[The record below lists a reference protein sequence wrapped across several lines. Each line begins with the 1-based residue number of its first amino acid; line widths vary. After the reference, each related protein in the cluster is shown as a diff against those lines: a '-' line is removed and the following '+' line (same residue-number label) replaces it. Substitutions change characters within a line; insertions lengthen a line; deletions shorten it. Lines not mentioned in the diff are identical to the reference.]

1 MAAAVLALGFFQLP
15 RAASADVFPEFAPT
29 QVQIQT
35 EAPGLSA
42 AEVEQLITVPL
53 EQDLLNGVAWL
64 DEITSESAPGL
75 SSVDL
80 VFGPGTDEQKARQA
94 VQERLIQVGGLPQV
108 GKPPVM
114 IQPLSSTS
122 RVMMIGL
129 SSKDASRIDMSVLA
143 RWNIKPR
150 LLGVPGVANV
160 IIWGEQD
167 RQLQVQV
174 DPAQLRS
181 RGVSLDQVIRTT
193 GNALWVSPLTF
204 VEASTPGTG
213 GFIDTPSQRL
223 AIQHVLPITKA
234 QDLASV
240 AVEDTPDKRLRIGDV
255 ASVVEDH
262 QPLIGD
268 VTLSDG
274 PGIMLVIEK
283 YPGAN
288 TREVT
293 HAVEEA
299 MTSLQ
304 PGLSG
309 ITVDTHVYRPASFV
323 DTALD
328 NVGLWV
334 LVAVP
339 AVSVLLGL
347 YFLSWRVALIS
358 LVSITLAE
366 TAALWVLYLRGS
378 PFNMMVLA
386 GLAIAL
392 GAVIDDIVIGFDRVQ
407 GQLRREDRG
416 TGEGPGTGDGH
427 RGTGDGRGPDGRR
440 SVADV
445 VVDATAAVRRPA
457 FFATLILLLA
467 VVPVVF
473 LSGIGGAFA
482 RPLALSYALA
492 VIASTVVALT
502 LTPVLTAMLLA
513 RTRLGHR
520 RNPVLGWLHRGFDR
534 ISPKTLLRPGLA
546 VAAAAVLAGT
556 GFAVWPQLD
565 GASPIPSLHQRE
577 LLIQVEAPPGTSLP
591 EMNRLGQTAADQLR
605 ALPGVES
612 VGAHVGRARES
623 DQVVNVNS
631 GEFWVNLKSSA
642 DYDRTV
648 AAINRTMSGQT
659 GLDSEVLT
667 YPQARLDQVRAD
679 NGDGAPVVVRV
690 YGQDLGVLRQQA
702 QLVSK
707 AISQVPGIVRPQV
720 PDVVEEPTLEVKVD
734 LAAAQSHGIK
744 PGDVRRT
751 AATYFSG
758 LPVGSL
764 YEEQKVFDVVVWGS
778 PATRSAPQ
786 KVQDLLID
794 TPNGGHVRLGDVAS
808 VRVTPYPT
816 VIEHYATSRSLDV
829 VADVSGRDLNTVLDD
844 VRSRVQ
850 AMPMPYEYHV
860 EVQSDVAHQQ
870 SQDLRIAGLVA
881 AALLGSFLLLQA
893 AFGSWRAATLVLLA
907 LPLAGVG
914 GVLTA
919 FAVGGVMSVGAL
931 GGFLVVLGIAV
942 RNLVLLVRGYQ
953 ETEPRQ
959 DGTVDPR
966 RIVDATRDRV
976 GPVLLTALATAVA
989 VLPAV
994 VLGTIE
1000 GMEVLHPLAVVVL
1013 GGLVTSTLV
1022 TLFIV
1027 PALYIRFHSSPGGLG
1042 RRRTGPEPGP
1052 STAGRAPGAAAADGG
1067 RTERREAPR
1076 GGPRRRLGRRRWV
1089 AGLSAAGLLLAGGA
1103 SLSAC
1108 ADSQSSA
1115 APAAEHDEEPPAEI
1129 EKVPEGRI
1137 PRLTLAEDTV
1147 ARLHITMEPL
1157 RQAPLDGAGPPQTLI
1172 PLKAVVYDPEGK
1184 TFAFTSPKP
1193 FVYLRTPVELGRFG
1207 KDDAVVKSGLVKG
1220 TPVVTVGA
1228 AELLG
1233 IEYETDGEHE

>member
-1 MAAAVLALGFFQLP
+1 MAAAVMALGFFQLP

-29 QVQIQT
+29 RVQIQA

-64 DEITSESAPGL
+64 DEITSESTLGL

-80 VFGPGTDEQKARQA
+80 VFEPGTNEQKARQA

-108 GKPPVM
+108 GKAPVM

-129 SSKDASRIDMSVLA
+129 SSKDVSRIDMSVLA

-150 LLGVPGVANV
+150 LLGIPGVANV
-160 IIWGEQD
+160 VIWGERD

-174 DPAQLRS
+174 DPEQLRS
-181 RGVSLDQVIRTT
+181 RGVSLDQVVRTT

-240 AVEDTPDKRLRIGDV
+240 AVEDTADKRLRIGDV
-255 ASVVEDH
+255 ATVVEDH

-274 PGIMLVIEK
+274 PGIMLVVEK
-283 YPGAN
+283 YPDAN

-309 ITVDTHVYRPASFV
+309 ITVDTHVYQPASFV

-366 TAALWVLYLRGS
+366 ITALWVLYLRGS
-378 PFNMMVLA
+378 SFNMMVLA

-407 GQLRREDRG
+407 RQFRRED
-416 TGEGPGTGDGH
+416 H
-427 RGTGDGRGPDGRR
+427 GPDERR

-467 VVPVVF
+467 VVPLVF
-473 LSGIGGAFA
+473 LSGVGGAFA

-502 LTPVLTAMLLA
+502 LTPVLAATLLA
-513 RTRLGHR
+513 RTRLGHH

-546 VAAAAVLAGT
+546 LAAAAVLAGA

-565 GASPIPSLHQRE
+565 GASPIPALHQRE
-577 LLIQVEAPPGTSLP
+577 LLIQVEAAPGTSLP
-591 EMNRLGQTAADQLR
+591 EMNRLGQAAADELR

-623 DQVVNVNS
+623 DQVVSVNS

-642 DYDRTV
+642 DYGRTI
-648 AAINRTMSGQT
+648 AAINRAMDGQA
-659 GLDSEVLT
+659 GLDSKVVT
-667 YPQARLDQVRAD
+667 YPQAQLNEARAE

-690 YGQDLGVLRQQA
+690 YGNDLGVLRQQA
-702 QLVSK
+702 QQVSK
-707 AISQVPGIVRPQV
+707 ALSQVPGIVRPQI

-734 LAAAQSHGIK
+734 LAAAHSHGVK

-778 PATRSAPQ
+778 PSTRSAPQ

-794 TPNGGHVRLGDVAS
+794 TPKGGHVRLGDVAA
-808 VRVTPYPT
+808 VRVTPFPT

-844 VRSRVQ
+844 VRNRVQ
-850 AMPMPYEYHV
+850 AMPMPYEYHA

-870 SQDLRIAGLVA
+870 SQDLRIAGIVA
-881 AALLGSFLLLQA
+881 AALLGTFLLLQA
-893 AFGSWRAATLVLLA
+893 AFSSWRAATLVLLA

-953 ETEPRQ
+953 ETAPRE
-959 DGTVDPR
+959 DGTVDPQ

-994 VLGTIE
+994 VLGAIE

-1042 RRRTGPEPGP
+1042 RRRTGPEPDL
-1052 STAGRAPGAAAADGG
+1052 STAGGAPGAAAADDG
-1067 RTERREAPR
+1067 RAERREAPR
-1076 GGPRRRLGRRRWV
+1076 GGPGRRLRRRRWA

-1108 ADSQSSA
+1108 SDSQLSA
-1115 APAAEHDEEPPAEI
+1115 ASTTEHSEEPPAEI
-1129 EKVPEGRI
+1129 EKVEEGKI
-1137 PRLTLAEDTV
+1137 PHLTLAEDTV
-1147 ARLHITMEPL
+1147 HRIHLTTEPL
-1157 RQAPLDGAGPPQTLI
+1157 RQGPLDGAGPPQTLI

-1184 TFAFTSPKP
+1184 TFAFTNPKP

-1207 KDDAVVKSGLVKG
+1207 EDDAVVKSGLTAG

>member
-1 MAAAVLALGFFQLP
+1 MVHRILSLSLTFRNLILGVAAAVMALGLFHLP

-64 DEITSESAPGL
+64 DQITSESAPGL

-80 VFGPGTDEQKARQA
+80 VFEPGTNEQKARQA

-129 SSKDASRIDMSVLA
+129 SSKDVSRIDMSVLA

-150 LLGVPGVANV
+150 LLGIPGVANV
-160 IIWGEQD
+160 IIWGERD

-174 DPAQLRS
+174 DPDQLRS
-181 RGVSLDQVIRTT
+181 RGVSLDQVVRTT

-213 GFIDTPSQRL
+213 GFIDTPNQRM
-223 AIQHVLPITKA
+223 AIQHVLPIAKA

-240 AVEDTPDKRLRIGDV
+240 ALEDTAEKRLRIGDV
-255 ASVVEDH
+255 ATVVENH

-268 VTLSDG
+268 VMLNNG
-274 PGIMLVIEK
+274 PGIMLVVEK
-283 YPGAN
+283 FPDAN
-288 TREVT
+288 TRQVT

-328 NVGLWV
+328 NVGLWA

-358 LVSITLAE
+358 LVSITMAE
-366 TAALWVLYLRGS
+366 IAALWVLYLRGS
-378 PFNMMVLA
+378 TFNMMVLA

-392 GAVIDDIVIGFDRVQ
+392 GVVIDDIVIGFDRIQ
-407 GQLRREDRG
+407 RQFQREGQPS
-416 TGEGPGTGDGH
+416 GE
-427 RGTGDGRGPDGRR
+427 RR

-467 VVPVVF
+467 VVPIVF
-473 LSGIGGAFA
+473 LNGLGGAFA
-482 RPLALSYALA
+482 RPLALSYVLA
-492 VIASTVVALT
+492 VVASTVVALT
-502 LTPVLTAMLLA
+502 LAPVLAAMLLA
-513 RTRLGHR
+513 RTRLGHH

-534 ISPKTLLRPGLA
+534 LSPKTVLRPGPAVVA
-546 VAAAAVLAGT
+546 VAVLVGA

-565 GASPIPSLHQRE
+565 GASPIPALHQRE
-577 LLIQVEAPPGTSLP
+577 LLIHVDAAPGTSLP
-591 EMNRLGQTAADQLR
+591 EMNRLGQAAADDLR

-623 DQVVNVNS
+623 DEVVNVNS
-631 GEFWVNLKSSA
+631 GEFWVNLRSSA
-642 DYDRTV
+642 DYGKTV
-648 AAINRTMSGQT
+648 AAINRTMNEQAD
-659 GLDSEVLT
+659 LDSDVLT
-667 YPQARLDQVRAD
+667 YQQARLDEVRAE

-690 YGQDLGVLRQQA
+690 YGNDLGVLRQQA
-702 QLVSK
+702 EQVSK
-707 AISQVPGIVRPQV
+707 ALSQVTGVVRPQI

-734 LAAAQSHGIK
+734 LGAAQGHGIK

-786 KVQDLLID
+786 NVQNLLID
-794 TPNGGHVRLGDVAS
+794 TPNGGHVRLGDVAA

-816 VIEHYATSRSLDV
+816 VIEHDATSRSLDV
-829 VADVSGRDLNTVLDD
+829 VADVNGRDLNSVLDD

-850 AMPMPYEYHV
+850 AMPMPYEYHA

-870 SQDLRIAGLVA
+870 SQDLRIAGLVV
-881 AALLGSFLLLQA
+881 AALLGTFLLLQA

-919 FAVGGVMSVGAL
+919 FAVGGVMSIGAL
-931 GGFLVVLGIAV
+931 GGFLLVLGIAV

-953 ETEPRQ
+953 ETEPRA
-959 DGTVDPR
+959 DGTVDPQ

-994 VLGTIE
+994 VLGTVE

-1027 PALYIRFHSSPGGLG
+1027 PALYIRFYSAPGGVG
-1042 RRRTGPEPGP
+1042 RRHHGPEPEPGLA
-1052 STAGRAPGAAAADGG
+1052 TAGPTPDAAAADDG
-1067 RTERREAPR
+1067 RTERRVAPH
-1076 GGPRRRLGRRRWV
+1076 GGPGRRLTRRRWAV
-1089 AGLSAAGLLLAGGA
+1089 GLSVAGLLLAGGA
-1103 SLSAC
+1103 GLSAC
-1108 ADSQSSA
+1108 ADSNPSSA
-1115 APAAEHDEEPPAEI
+1115 SAAEHSEDPPAEI
-1129 EKVPEGRI
+1129 EKVAEGKI
-1137 PRLTLAEDTV
+1137 PHLTLAEDT
-1147 ARLHITMEPL
+1147 AMRIHITTEPL
-1157 RQAPLDGAGPPQTLI
+1157 RQAPLDGTGPPRTLI

-1184 TFAFTSPKP
+1184 TFAFTNPEP
-1193 FVYLRTPVELGRFG
+1193 FVYIRTPVELGQFG
-1207 KDDAVVKSGLVKG
+1207 KDDAVVKSGLPKG

-1233 IEYETDGEHE
+1233 IEYETDGEH

>member
-1 MAAAVLALGFFQLP
+1 MVHRILSLSLTFRNLIIGVAAAVMALGFFQLP

-29 QVQIQT
+29 RVQIQA

-80 VFGPGTDEQKARQA
+80 VFEPGTNEQKARQA

-108 GKPPVM
+108 GKAPVM

-129 SSKDASRIDMSVLA
+129 SSENVSRIDMSVLA

-150 LLGVPGVANV
+150 LLGIPGVANV
-160 IIWGEQD
+160 VIWGERD

-174 DPAQLRS
+174 DPEQLRS
-181 RGVSLDQVIRTT
+181 RGVSLDQVVRTT

-213 GFIDTPSQRL
+213 GFIDTPNQRL
-223 AIQHVLPITKA
+223 AIQHVLPIAKA

-240 AVEDTPDKRLRIGDV
+240 AVEDTADKRLRIGDV
-255 ASVVEDH
+255 ATVVEDH

-274 PGIMLVIEK
+274 PGIMLVVEK
-283 YPGAN
+283 YPDAN

-309 ITVDTHVYRPASFV
+309 ITVDTDVYRPASFI

-328 NVGLWV
+328 NVGLWA

-366 TAALWVLYLRGS
+366 IAALWVLYLRGS
-378 PFNMMVLA
+378 SFNMMVLA
-386 GLAIAL
+386 GLTIAL
-392 GAVIDDIVIGFDRVQ
+392 GAIIDDIVIGFDRVQ
-407 GQLRREDRG
+407 KQFRREDRG
-416 TGEGPGTGDGH
+416 SDE
-427 RGTGDGRGPDGRR
+427 RR

-445 VVDATAAVRRPA
+445 VVDATAAVRRPV

-467 VVPVVF
+467 VVPLVF
-473 LSGIGGAFA
+473 LSGVGGAFA

-492 VIASTVVALT
+492 VLASTVVALT
-502 LTPVLTAMLLA
+502 LTPVLAATLLA
-513 RTRLGHR
+513 HTRLGHH

-534 ISPKTLLRPGLA
+534 ISPRTLLRPGLA
-546 VAAAAVLAGT
+546 LAAAAVLAGT

-565 GASPIPSLHQRE
+565 GASPVPALHQRE
-577 LLIQVEAPPGTSLP
+577 LLIQVEAAPGTSLP
-591 EMNRLGQTAADQLR
+591 EMDRLGRAAVDELR

-648 AAINRTMSGQT
+648 DAINRTMDGQA
-659 GLDSEVLT
+659 GLDSEVVT
-667 YPQARLDQVRAD
+667 YPQARLNEVRAE

-690 YGQDLGVLRQQA
+690 YGNDLGVLRRQA
-702 QLVSK
+702 EQVSK
-707 AISQVPGIVRPQV
+707 ALSQVPGVVRPQI

-744 PGDVRRT
+744 PGDVRRA

-794 TPNGGHVRLGDVAS
+794 TPKGGHVRLGDVAA

-850 AMPMPYEYHV
+850 AMPMPYEYHA

-870 SQDLRIAGLVA
+870 SQDLRVAGIVA
-881 AALLGSFLLLQA
+881 AALLGAFLLLQA
-893 AFGSWRAATLVLLA
+893 AFNSWRAATLVLLA

-919 FAVGGVMSVGAL
+919 FAVGGVMSIGAL

-953 ETEPRQ
+953 ETEPRE
-959 DGTVDPR
+959 DGTVDPQH
-966 RIVDATRDRV
+966 IVDATRDRV

-1027 PALYIRFHSSPGGLG
+1027 PALYIRFYSSPGGLG
-1042 RRRTGPEPGP
+1042 QRRTGPEPGL
-1052 STAGRAPGAAAADGG
+1052 STAGRAPGAAAADDG
-1067 RTERREAPR
+1067 RAERREAPR
-1076 GGPRRRLGRRRWV
+1076 SGSGRRLGRRRWA

-1108 ADSQSSA
+1108 TDSQPSA
-1115 APAAEHDEEPPAEI
+1115 ASVTEHSEQPPAEI
-1129 EKVPEGRI
+1129 EKVPEGKI
-1137 PRLTLAEDTV
+1137 PHLTLAEDTV
-1147 ARLHITMEPL
+1147 HRIHLTTEPL

-1184 TFAFTSPKP
+1184 TFAFTNPKP
-1193 FVYLRTPVELGRFG
+1193 FVYIRTPVELGRFG
-1207 KDDAVVKSGLVKG
+1207 EDDAVVKSGLTAG
-1220 TPVVTVGA
+1220 APVVTVGA

>member
-1 MAAAVLALGFFQLP
+1 MAAAVMALGFFQLP

-29 QVQIQT
+29 RVQIQA

-80 VFGPGTDEQKARQA
+80 VFEPGTNEQKARQA

-108 GKPPVM
+108 GKAPVM

-129 SSKDASRIDMSVLA
+129 SSENVSRIDMSVLA

-150 LLGVPGVANV
+150 LLGIPGVANV
-160 IIWGEQD
+160 VIWGERD

-174 DPAQLRS
+174 DPEQLRS
-181 RGVSLDQVIRTT
+181 RGVSLDQVVRTT

-213 GFIDTPSQRL
+213 GFIDTPNQRL
-223 AIQHVLPITKA
+223 AIQHVLPIAKA

-240 AVEDTPDKRLRIGDV
+240 AVEDTADKRLRIGDV
-255 ASVVEDH
+255 ATVVEDH

-274 PGIMLVIEK
+274 PGIMLVVEK
-283 YPGAN
+283 YPDAN

-309 ITVDTHVYRPASFV
+309 ITVDTDVYRPASFI

-328 NVGLWV
+328 NVGLWA

-366 TAALWVLYLRGS
+366 IAALWVLYLRGS
-378 PFNMMVLA
+378 SFNMMVLA
-386 GLAIAL
+386 GLTIAL
-392 GAVIDDIVIGFDRVQ
+392 GAIIDDIVIGFDRVQ
-407 GQLRREDRG
+407 KQFRREDRG
-416 TGEGPGTGDGH
+416 SDE
-427 RGTGDGRGPDGRR
+427 RR

-445 VVDATAAVRRPA
+445 VVDATAAVRRPV

-467 VVPVVF
+467 VVPLVF
-473 LSGIGGAFA
+473 LSGVGGAFA

-492 VIASTVVALT
+492 VLASTVVALT
-502 LTPVLTAMLLA
+502 LTPVLAATLLA
-513 RTRLGHR
+513 HTRLGHH

-534 ISPKTLLRPGLA
+534 ISPRTLLRPGLA
-546 VAAAAVLAGT
+546 LAAAAVLAGT

-565 GASPIPSLHQRE
+565 GASPVPALHQRE
-577 LLIQVEAPPGTSLP
+577 LLIQVEAAPGTSLP
-591 EMNRLGQTAADQLR
+591 EMDRLGRAAVDELR

-648 AAINRTMSGQT
+648 DAINRTMDGQA
-659 GLDSEVLT
+659 GLDSEVVT
-667 YPQARLDQVRAD
+667 YPQARLNEVRAE

-690 YGQDLGVLRQQA
+690 YGNDLGVLRRQA
-702 QLVSK
+702 EQVSK
-707 AISQVPGIVRPQV
+707 ALSQVPGVVRPQI

-744 PGDVRRT
+744 PGDVRRA

-794 TPNGGHVRLGDVAS
+794 TPKGGHVRLGDVAA

-850 AMPMPYEYHV
+850 AMPMPYEYHA

-870 SQDLRIAGLVA
+870 SQDLRVAGIVA
-881 AALLGSFLLLQA
+881 AALLGAFLLLQA
-893 AFGSWRAATLVLLA
+893 AFNSWRAATLVLLA

-919 FAVGGVMSVGAL
+919 FAVGGVMSIGAL

-953 ETEPRQ
+953 ETEPRE
-959 DGTVDPR
+959 DGTVDPQH
-966 RIVDATRDRV
+966 IVDATRDRV

-1027 PALYIRFHSSPGGLG
+1027 PALYIRFYSSPGGLG
-1042 RRRTGPEPGP
+1042 QRRTGPEPGL
-1052 STAGRAPGAAAADGG
+1052 STAGRAPGAAAADDG
-1067 RTERREAPR
+1067 RAERREAPR
-1076 GGPRRRLGRRRWV
+1076 SGSGRRLGRRRWA

-1108 ADSQSSA
+1108 TDSQPSA
-1115 APAAEHDEEPPAEI
+1115 ASVTEHSEQPPAEI
-1129 EKVPEGRI
+1129 EKVPEGKI
-1137 PRLTLAEDTV
+1137 PHLTLAEDTV
-1147 ARLHITMEPL
+1147 HRIHLTTEPL

-1184 TFAFTSPKP
+1184 TFAFTNPKP
-1193 FVYLRTPVELGRFG
+1193 FVYIRTPVELGRFG
-1207 KDDAVVKSGLVKG
+1207 EDDAVVKSGLTAG
-1220 TPVVTVGA
+1220 APVVTVGA

>member
-1 MAAAVLALGFFQLP
+1 MAAAVMALGFIQLP
-15 RAASADVFPEFAPT
+15 RAASADVFPEFGPT

-42 AEVEQLITVPL
+42 AEVEQLITVPM

-64 DEITSESAPGL
+64 DTITSESAPGL

-80 VFGPGTDEQKARQA
+80 VFEPGTNEQKARQA
-94 VQERLIQVGGLPQV
+94 VQERLIQVAGLPQV
-108 GKPPVM
+108 GKQPVM

-129 SSKDASRIDMSVLA
+129 TSKDVSRIDMSVLA

-150 LLGVPGVANV
+150 LMGIPGVANV
-160 IIWGEQD
+160 VIWGEQD
-167 RQLQVQV
+167 RQLQVQI
-174 DPAQLRS
+174 DPEQLRS
-181 RGVSLDQVIRTT
+181 RGVSLDQVVRTA

-240 AVEDTPDKRLRIGDV
+240 ALEDTDDKRLRIGDV

-268 VTLSDG
+268 VTLGNG

-283 YPGAN
+283 FPGAD

-293 HAVEEA
+293 HAVEDA
-299 MTSLQ
+299 LTSLQ

-328 NVGLWV
+328 NVGVWA

-358 LVSITLAE
+358 LVSITMAE
-366 TAALWVLYLRGS
+366 IAALWVLYLRGS

-386 GLAIAL
+386 GLTIAL
-392 GAVIDDIVIGFDRVQ
+392 GAVIDDIVIGFDRIQ
-407 GQLRREDRG
+407 SQFQREGRRTDE
-416 TGEGPGTGDGH
+416 
-427 RGTGDGRGPDGRR
+427 RR
-440 SVADV
+440 SVSDV

-467 VVPVVF
+467 VVPLVF
-473 LSGIGGAFA
+473 LSGVGGAFA

-492 VIASTVVALT
+492 VVASTVVALT
-502 LTPVLTAMLLA
+502 LTPVLAATLLA

-534 ISPKTLLRPGLA
+534 IGPKTLLRPGRAL
-546 VAAAAVLAGT
+546 VAAAVLAGAA
-556 GFAVWPQLD
+556 FAVWPQLD
-565 GASPIPSLHQRE
+565 GASPIPALQQRA
-577 LLIQVEAPPGTSLP
+577 LLIRVEAPPGTSLP
-591 EMNRLGQTAADQLR
+591 EMNRLGQAATDELR
-605 ALPGVES
+605 ALSGVES

-631 GEFWVNLKSSA
+631 GEFWVNIKSSA
-642 DYDRTV
+642 DYGKTV
-648 AAINRTMSGQT
+648 AAVHRVMNGQA
-659 GLDSEVLT
+659 GLDSEVMT
-667 YPQARLDQVRAD
+667 YPQARLDEVRD
-679 NGDGAPVVVRV
+679 EDGDGSPVVVRV
-690 YGQDLGVLRQQA
+690 YGNDLTVLRQQA
-702 QLVSK
+702 QQVSK
-707 AISQVPGIVRPQV
+707 ALAQVPGVVRPTI
-720 PDVVEEPTLEVKVD
+720 PNVVEEPTLEVKVD
-734 LAAAQSHGIK
+734 LAAARNHGIK

-786 KVQDLLID
+786 NVQGLLID
-794 TPNGGHVRLGDVAS
+794 TPSGGHVRLGDVAS

-816 VIEHYATSRSLDV
+816 VIEHDATSRSIDV
-829 VADVSGRDLNTVLDD
+829 VADVSGRDLNSVLDD

-850 AMPMPYEYHV
+850 AMPMPYEYHA

-870 SQDLRIAGLVA
+870 SQDLRIAGLAA
-881 AALLGSFLLLQA
+881 AALLGTYLLLQA

-919 FAVGGVMSVGAL
+919 FAVDGIMSIGAL
-931 GGFLVVLGIAV
+931 GGLLVVLGLAV
-942 RNLVLLVRGYQ
+942 RNLVLLIRGYQ
-953 ETEPRQ
+953 ETEPRA
-959 DGTVDPR
+959 DGSVDPQ

-994 VLGTIE
+994 FLGTVE

-1027 PALYIRFHSSPGGLG
+1027 PALYIRFYPSPGGV
-1042 RRRTGPEPGP
+1042 RRRPTGPEPAP
-1052 STAGRAPGAAAADGG
+1052 ATAGPAPHEAAADDG
-1067 RTERREAPR
+1067 RTERRAAPH
-1076 GGPRRRLGRRRWV
+1076 GGSRRRRTGRRWAV
-1089 AGLSAAGLLLAGGA
+1089 GLSAAGLLLAGGA
-1103 SLSAC
+1103 GLTAC
-1108 ADSQSSA
+1108 GDSDSSSA
-1115 APAAEHDEEPPAEI
+1115 SAAEHTDQPPAEI
-1129 EKVPEGRI
+1129 EEVTEGKI
-1137 PRLTLAEDTV
+1137 PHLTLAEDTV
-1147 ARLHITMEPL
+1147 KRIHLTTEPL
-1157 RQAPLDGAGPPQTLI
+1157 RQAPLDGVGPARTLI

-1184 TFAFTSPKP
+1184 TFAFTNPKP
-1193 FVYLRTPVELGRFG
+1193 FVYIRTPVQLGQFG
-1207 KDDAVVKSGLVKG
+1207 EHDAVVTSGLATG
-1220 TPVVTVGA
+1220 TRVVTVGA

-1233 IEYETDGEHE
+1233 IEYETDGEHS

>member
-1 MAAAVLALGFFQLP
+1 MAAAVMALGFFQLP
-15 RAASADVFPEFAPT
+15 RAASTDVFPEFAPT

-80 VFGPGTDEQKARQA
+80 VFEPGTNEQKARQA

-129 SSKDASRIDMSVLA
+129 SSKEVSRIDMSVLA
-143 RWNIKPR
+143 RWSIKPR
-150 LLGVPGVANV
+150 LMGIPGVANV
-160 IIWGEQD
+160 VIWGERD

-174 DPAQLRS
+174 DPEQLRS
-181 RGVSLDQVIRTT
+181 RGVSLDQVVRTT

-223 AIQHVLPITKA
+223 SIQHVLPIAKA

-240 AVEDTPDKRLRIGDV
+240 AVEDTEAKKLRIGDV
-255 ASVVEDH
+255 ATVVEDH

-268 VTLSDG
+268 VMLGNG

-283 YPGAN
+283 FPGAN
-288 TREVT
+288 TGDVT
-293 HAVEEA
+293 HDIEKA
-299 MTSLQ
+299 MTALQ

-309 ITVDTHVYRPASFV
+309 ITVDTDVYRPASFV
-323 DTALD
+323 DSALD

-334 LVAVP
+334 LIAVP

-358 LVSITLAE
+358 LVSITMAE
-366 TAALWVLYLRGS
+366 IAALWVLYLRGS
-378 PFNMMVLA
+378 SFNMMVLA
-386 GLAIAL
+386 GLTIAL
-392 GAVIDDIVIGFDRVQ
+392 GAIIDDIVIGFDRIQ
-407 GQLRREDRG
+407 RQFRQE
-416 TGEGPGTGDGH
+416 
-427 RGTGDGRGPDGRR
+427 GRGSDEHR

-473 LSGIGGAFA
+473 LSGVGGAFA
-482 RPLALSYALA
+482 RPLALSYVLA
-492 VIASTVVALT
+492 VVASTVVALT
-502 LTPVLTAMLLA
+502 LTPVLAAMLLA
-513 RTRLGHR
+513 RARLGHR
-520 RNPVLGWLHRGFDR
+520 RNPLLGRLHRGFDR

-546 VAAAAVLAGT
+546 LAAVAVLVGA
-556 GFAVWPQLD
+556 GFAAWPQLD
-565 GASPIPSLHQRE
+565 GASPVPALHQRE
-577 LLIQVEAPPGTSLP
+577 LLIRVEAAPGTSLP
-591 EMNRLGQTAADQLR
+591 EMNRLGQAAADELR

-642 DYDRTV
+642 DYGKTV
-648 AAINRTMSGQT
+648 AAIDRTMNDQT
-659 GLDSEVLT
+659 GLDSEVVT
-667 YPQARLDQVRAD
+667 YPQARLNEVRAE
-679 NGDGAPVVVRV
+679 NGNGAPVVVRV
-690 YGQDLGVLRQQA
+690 YGDDLGVLRQQA
-702 QLVSK
+702 EQVSK
-707 AISQVPGIVRPQV
+707 ALSQIPGVVRPQV
-720 PDVVEEPTLEVKVD
+720 PDTVEEPTLEVKVD

-778 PATRSAPQ
+778 PETRSAPQ

-794 TPNGGHVRLGDVAS
+794 TPSGTPVRLGDVAT

-816 VIEHYATSRSLDV
+816 VIEHDATSRSIDV

-844 VRSRVQ
+844 VRNRVQ

-881 AALLGSFLLLQA
+881 AALLVAFLLLQA
-893 AFGSWRAATLVLLA
+893 AFSSWRAATLVLLA

-919 FAVGGVMSVGAL
+919 FAVDGVTSIGAL
-931 GGFLVVLGIAV
+931 GGFLVVVGIAV

-959 DGTVDPR
+959 DGTVDPQHV
-966 RIVDATRDRV
+966 VDVTRDRV

-994 VLGTIE
+994 FLGTVE

-1027 PALYIRFHSSPGGLG
+1027 PALYIRFFSAPGGLKQ
-1042 RRRTGPEPGP
+1042 RRTGPEPGL
-1052 STAGRAPGAAAADGG
+1052 STAGHAPGAAAADDG
-1067 RTERREAPR
+1067 RAERREAPR
-1076 GGPRRRLGRRRWV
+1076 SGPGRRRTRRRWA

-1103 SLSAC
+1103 GLSAC
-1108 ADSQSSA
+1108 ADSNPSSA
-1115 APAAEHDEEPPAEI
+1115 SAAEHTDNLPAQI
-1129 EKVPEGRI
+1129 EDVAEGKI
-1137 PRLTLAEDTV
+1137 PRLTLAEDVVERIHLT
-1147 ARLHITMEPL
+1147 TEPL

-1172 PLKAVVYDPEGK
+1172 PLSAVVYDPEGE
-1184 TFAFTSPKP
+1184 TFAFTNPEP
-1193 FVYLRTPVELGRFG
+1193 HVYLRTPVELGQFG
-1207 KDDAVVKSGLVKG
+1207 EDHAVVKSGIATG

-1233 IEYETDGEHE
+1233 IEYETDGEH

>member
-1 MAAAVLALGFFQLP
+1 MAAAVMALGFFQLP
-15 RAASADVFPEFAPT
+15 RAASTDVFPEFAPT
-29 QVQIQT
+29 RVQIQA

-80 VFGPGTDEQKARQA
+80 VFEPGTNEQKARQA

-108 GKPPVM
+108 GKAPVM

-129 SSKDASRIDMSVLA
+129 SSKDVSRIDMSVLA

-150 LLGVPGVANV
+150 LLGIPGVANV
-160 IIWGEQD
+160 VIWGERD
-167 RQLQVQV
+167 RQLQVRV
-174 DPAQLRS
+174 DPEQLRS
-181 RGVSLDQVIRTT
+181 RGVSLDQVVRTT

-223 AIQHVLPITKA
+223 AIQHVLPIAKA

-240 AVEDTPDKRLRIGDV
+240 AVEDTADKRLRIGDV
-255 ASVVEDH
+255 ATVVEDH

-268 VTLSDG
+268 VTLNDG
-274 PGIMLVIEK
+274 PGIMLVVEK
-283 YPGAN
+283 YPDAN

-304 PGLSG
+304 PGLSD

-328 NVGLWV
+328 NLGLWV
-334 LVAVP
+334 VVAVP

-366 TAALWVLYLRGS
+366 IAALWVLYLRGTT
-378 PFNMMVLA
+378 FNMMVLA
-386 GLAIAL
+386 GLTIAL
-392 GAVIDDIVIGFDRVQ
+392 GAVIDDIVIGFDRIQ
-407 GQLRREDRG
+407 RQFRREDHG
-416 TGEGPGTGDGH
+416 SDE
-427 RGTGDGRGPDGRR
+427 RR

-467 VVPVVF
+467 VVPIVF
-473 LSGIGGAFA
+473 LSGVGGAFA
-482 RPLALSYALA
+482 RPLALSYVLA
-492 VIASTVVALT
+492 VLASTVVALT
-502 LTPVLTAMLLA
+502 LTPVLAATLLA
-513 RTRLGHR
+513 RTRLGHH

-546 VAAAAVLAGT
+546 LAAAAVLAGT

-565 GASPIPSLHQRE
+565 GASPVPSLHQRE
-577 LLIQVEAPPGTSLP
+577 LLIQVEAAPGTSLP
-591 EMNRLGQTAADQLR
+591 EMDRLGRAAADDLR

-648 AAINRTMSGQT
+648 AAINRTMDDQA
-659 GLDSEVLT
+659 GLDSEVVT
-667 YPQARLDQVRAD
+667 YPQARLNEVRAE

-690 YGQDLGVLRQQA
+690 YGNDLGVLRKQA
-702 QLVSK
+702 EQVRK
-707 AISQVPGIVRPQV
+707 ALSQVPGIVRPQV
-720 PDVVEEPTLEVKVD
+720 PDVVQEPTLEVKVD
-734 LAAAQSHGIK
+734 LAAAQSHGLK

-794 TPNGGHVRLGDVAS
+794 TPKGGAVRLGDVAT

-844 VRSRVQ
+844 VRNRVQ
-850 AMPMPYEYHV
+850 AMPMPYEYHA

-870 SQDLRIAGLVA
+870 SQDLHIAGLVV
-881 AALLGSFLLLQA
+881 AALLGAFLLLQA

-919 FAVGGVMSVGAL
+919 FAVGGVTSVGAL
-931 GGFLVVLGIAV
+931 GGFLLVLGIAV

-953 ETEPRQ
+953 ETEARP
-959 DGTVDPR
+959 DGTVDPQ

-1027 PALYIRFHSSPGGLG
+1027 PALYIRFHSSPGGL
-1042 RRRTGPEPGP
+1042 RQRRTGPEPGL
-1052 STAGRAPGAAAADGG
+1052 STAGPAPGAAAADDG

-1076 GGPRRRLGRRRWV
+1076 SGSRRRLGRRRWA
-1089 AGLSAAGLLLAGGA
+1089 AGLSATGLLLAGGA

-1108 ADSQSSA
+1108 GDSQPSA
-1115 APAAEHDEEPPAEI
+1115 ASAAEHSEQPPAEI
-1129 EKVPEGRI
+1129 EKVPEGEI
-1137 PRLTLAEDTV
+1137 PRLTLAEDTIT
-1147 ARLHITMEPL
+1147 RLHLTTEPL
-1157 RQAPLDGAGPPQTLI
+1157 RQAPLDGAGPPRTLI
-1172 PLKAVVYDPEGK
+1172 PLKAVVYDPEGE
-1184 TFAFTSPKP
+1184 TFAFTNPKP
-1193 FVYLRTPVELGRFG
+1193 FVYVRTPVELGQFG
-1207 KDDAVVKSGLVKG
+1207 KDHAVVKSGLAPG
-1220 TPVVTVGA
+1220 THVVTVGA

>member
-1 MAAAVLALGFFQLP
+1 MAAAVMALGFIHLP
-15 RAASADVFPEFAPT
+15 KAASTDVFPEFAPT

-75 SSVDL
+75 SSVNL
-80 VFGPGTDEQKARQA
+80 VFGPGTNEQKARQA

-129 SSKDASRIDMSVLA
+129 SSKDVSRIDMSVLA

-150 LLGVPGVANV
+150 LLGIPGVANV
-160 IIWGEQD
+160 VIWGERD
-167 RQLQVQV
+167 RQLQVQI
-174 DPAQLRS
+174 DPQQLAS
-181 RGVSLDQVIRTT
+181 RGVSLDQVVRTT

-240 AVEDTPDKRLRIGDV
+240 AVEDTASKQLRIGDV
-255 ASVVEDH
+255 ATVVEDH

-268 VTLSDG
+268 VMLSDG
-274 PGIMLVIEK
+274 PGIMLVVEK
-283 YPGAN
+283 YPDAN

-299 MTSLQ
+299 MNSLQ

-358 LVSITLAE
+358 LVSITMAE
-366 TAALWVLYLRGS
+366 ITALWVLYLQGS
-378 PFNMMVLA
+378 TFNMMVLA

-392 GAVIDDIVIGFDRVQ
+392 GAVIDDIVIGFDRIQ
-407 GQLRREDRG
+407 RQFERE
-416 TGEGPGTGDGH
+416 
-427 RGTGDGRGPDGRR
+427 GRR
-440 SVADV
+440 SGERRSVSDV
-445 VVDATAAVRRPA
+445 VVDATAAVRRPV

-473 LSGIGGAFA
+473 LNGVGGAFA
-482 RPLALSYALA
+482 RPLALSYVLA
-492 VIASTVVALT
+492 VLASTVVALT
-502 LTPVLTAMLLA
+502 LTPVLAALLLA
-513 RTRLGHR
+513 RTRLGHP
-520 RNPVLGWLHRGFDR
+520 RNPLLGVLHRGFDR
-534 ISPKTLLRPGLA
+534 ISPKTVLRPGRAL
-546 VAAAAVLAGT
+546 VAAGVLVAA

-565 GASPIPSLHQRE
+565 GASPIPALHQRE

-591 EMNRLGQTAADQLR
+591 EMDRLGQAAVDQLR

-642 DYDRTV
+642 DYGRTV
-648 AAINRTMSGQT
+648 AAINRTMHDQT
-659 GLDSEVLT
+659 GLDSDVVT
-667 YPQARLDQVRAD
+667 YPQARLDEVRAE
-679 NGDGAPVVVRV
+679 DGAGPPVVVRV
-690 YGQDLGVLRQQA
+690 YGNDLGVLRHQA
-702 QLVSK
+702 EQVSK
-707 AISQVPGIVRPQV
+707 VLAQVPGVVRPQV
-720 PDVVEEPTLEVKVD
+720 PAVAEEPTIEVKVD
-734 LAAAQSHGIK
+734 LAAAQSHGVK

-778 PATRSAPQ
+778 PGTRSAPQ
-786 KVQDLLID
+786 KVHDLLID
-794 TPNGGHVRLGDVAS
+794 TPNGGHVRLGDIAT

-816 VIEHYATSRSLDV
+816 VIEHDATSRSLDV
-829 VADVSGRDLNTVLDD
+829 VADVSGRDLNSVLDD
-844 VRSRVQ
+844 VRNRVQ
-850 AMPMPYEYHV
+850 AMPMPYEFHA

-870 SQDLRIAGLVA
+870 GQDLRIAGLVA
-881 AALLGSFLLLQA
+881 AALLGAFLLLQS
-893 AFGSWRAATLVLLA
+893 AFGSWRAATLVLFA

-919 FAVGGVMSVGAL
+919 FAVDGVTSIGAL
-931 GGFLVVLGIAV
+931 GGFLVVVGIAV
-942 RNLVLLVRGYQ
+942 RNLVLLIRGYQ
-953 ETEPRQ
+953 ETEPRE
-959 DGTVDPR
+959 DGTADPR

-994 VLGTIE
+994 FLGTVE

-1027 PALYIRFHSSPGGLG
+1027 PALYIRFFSTPGG
-1042 RRRTGPEPGP
+1042 REQRRTGPEPDL
-1052 STAGRAPGAAAADGG
+1052 STAGPAPDVTATDDG
-1067 RTERREAPR
+1067 RTERREERREAPR
-1076 GGPRRRLGRRRWV
+1076 GGPGRRRTGRRWAV
-1089 AGLSAAGLLLAGGA
+1089 GLSTAGLLLAGGA
-1103 SLSAC
+1103 GLTAC
-1108 ADSQSSA
+1108 GDSHSSSA
-1115 APAAEHDEEPPAEI
+1115 SAAEHSEQPPAEI
-1129 EKVPEGRI
+1129 EQVPEGKI
-1137 PRLTLAEDTV
+1137 PRLTLAEDTA
-1147 ARLHITMEPL
+1147 ARIHITTEPL
-1157 RQAPLDGAGPPQTLI
+1157 RQAPLDGTGPPQTLI

-1184 TFAFTSPKP
+1184 TFAFTNPKP
-1193 FVYLRTPVELGRFG
+1193 FVYVRTPVELGKFG
-1207 KDDAVVKSGLVKG
+1207 KDDAVVKSGLPKG

-1233 IEYETDGEHE
+1233 IEYKTDGEH

>member
-1 MAAAVLALGFFQLP
+1 MAAAVMALGFIQLP
-15 RAASADVFPEFAPT
+15 RAASADIFPEFAPT
-29 QVQIQT
+29 RVQIQT

-42 AEVEQLITVPL
+42 AEVEQLITVPM

-80 VFGPGTDEQKARQA
+80 VFEPGTNEQKARQA
-94 VQERLIQVGGLPQV
+94 VQERLIQVAGLPQV
-108 GKPPVM
+108 GKQPVM

-129 SSKDASRIDMSVLA
+129 SSENVSGIDMSVLA

-150 LLGVPGVANV
+150 LMGIPGVANV
-160 IIWGEQD
+160 VVWGERD

-174 DPAQLRS
+174 DPERLRD
-181 RGVSLDQVIRTT
+181 RGVSLDQLVRTA

-240 AVEDTPDKRLRIGDV
+240 ALEETGTRQLRIGDV
-255 ASVVEDH
+255 ATVVEDH

-268 VTLSDG
+268 VMLNDG

-283 YPGAN
+283 FPGAD
-288 TREVT
+288 TRQVT

-299 MTSLQ
+299 LTELR

-323 DTALD
+323 DTALH
-328 NVGLWV
+328 NVGLWA
-334 LVAVP
+334 LVSVP
-339 AVSVLLGL
+339 AVSALLGL
-347 YFLSWRVALIS
+347 YFLSWRVALIG
-358 LVSITLAE
+358 LVSITMAE
-366 TAALWVLYLRGS
+366 IAALWVLYLRGS
-378 PFNMMVLA
+378 TFNMMVLA
-386 GLAIAL
+386 GLTIAL
-392 GAVIDDIVIGFDRVQ
+392 GAVIDDIVIGFDRV
-407 GQLRREDRG
+407 RSRFRSEDRASA
-416 TGEGPGTGDGH
+416 E
-427 RGTGDGRGPDGRR
+427 RR
-440 SVADV
+440 SVADL

-473 LSGIGGAFA
+473 LSGVGGSFA
-482 RPLALSYALA
+482 RPLALSYVLA
-492 VIASTVVALT
+492 VVASTVVALT
-502 LTPVLTAMLLA
+502 LTPVLTVTLLA
-513 RTRLGHR
+513 RTGLGHR
-520 RNPVLGWLHRGFDR
+520 RNPVLDRLHRGFDR
-534 ISPKTLLRPGLA
+534 IGPKTLLRPGRAL
-546 VAAAAVLAGT
+546 VAAAVLAGA

-565 GASPIPSLHQRE
+565 GRSPVPAPHQRE
-577 LLIQVEAPPGTSLP
+577 LLIQVEAAPGTSLP
-591 EMNRLGQTAADQLR
+591 EMTRLGRTAADALR

-623 DQVVNVNS
+623 DQVANVNS

-642 DYDRTV
+642 DYGPTV
-648 AAINRTMSGQT
+648 AAVGRTMHAQA
-659 GLDSEVLT
+659 GLDSEVMT
-667 YPQARLDQVRAD
+667 YPQAQLDEVRAD
-679 NGDGAPVVVRV
+679 NGEGAPVVVRV
-690 YGQDLGVLRQQA
+690 YGNDLGVLRQQA
-702 QLVSK
+702 EQVSK
-707 AISQVPGIVRPQV
+707 ALAQVPGVVRPQV
-720 PDVVEEPTLEVKVD
+720 PDVAEEPTLEVKVD
-734 LAAAQSHGIK
+734 LAAARSHGIK

-778 PATRSAPQ
+778 PATRSAPEN
-786 KVQDLLID
+786 VRNLLLD
-794 TPNGGHVRLGDVAS
+794 TPNGGHVRLGDVAA

-816 VIEHYATSRSLDV
+816 VIRHDATSRSLDV
-829 VADVSGRDLNTVLDD
+829 VAGVSGRDLNSVLDD

-850 AMPMPYEYHV
+850 AMPMPYEYHA

-870 SQDLRIAGLVA
+870 SQDLRIAGLVLA
-881 AALLGSFLLLQA
+881 VLLGAFLLLQA
-893 AFGSWRAATLVLLA
+893 AFDSWRAATLVLLA

-919 FAVGGVMSVGAL
+919 FAVGGVMSIGAL
-931 GGFLVVLGIAV
+931 GGLLLVLGIAV

-953 ETEPRQ
+953 ETEPRE

-994 VLGTIE
+994 VLGTVE

-1027 PALYIRFHSSPGGLG
+1027 PALYLRFYPSPGGVGRRPTGPEPVPATAGQAPDAPATDETAPGKAAPDDGGAERRAAPRRGPG
-1042 RRRTGPEPGP
+1042 RRRTG
-1052 STAGRAPGAAAADGG
+1052 
-1067 RTERREAPR
+1067 
-1076 GGPRRRLGRRRWV
+1076 RRWAV
-1089 AGLSAAGLLLAGGA
+1089 GLSAAGLLLAGGTG
-1103 SLSAC
+1103 LSAC
-1108 ADSQSSA
+1108 ANSDNSSA
-1115 APAAEHDEEPPAEI
+1115 SAAEHNEQPPAEI

-1137 PRLTLAEDTV
+1137 PHLTLAEDT
-1147 ARLHITMEPL
+1147 AKRIHITTEPL
-1157 RQAPLDGAGPPQTLI
+1157 RQAPLDGTGPPRTLI
-1172 PLKAVVYDPEGK
+1172 PLKAVVYDQEGK
-1184 TFAFTSPKP
+1184 TFAFTNPKP
-1193 FVYLRTPVELGRFG
+1193 YVYLRTPVQLGQFG
-1207 KDDAVVKSGLVKG
+1207 EHDAVVRSGLARG
-1220 TPVVTVGA
+1220 THVVTVGA

-1233 IEYETDGEHE
+1233 IEYETDGEH

>member
-1 MAAAVLALGFFQLP
+1 MAAAVMALGFIHLP
-15 RAASADVFPEFAPT
+15 KAASTDVFPEFAPT

-75 SSVDL
+75 SSVNL
-80 VFGPGTDEQKARQA
+80 VFGPGTNEQKARQA

-129 SSKDASRIDMSVLA
+129 SSKDVSRIDMSVLA

-150 LLGVPGVANV
+150 LLGIPGVANV
-160 IIWGEQD
+160 VIWGERD
-167 RQLQVQV
+167 RQLQVQI
-174 DPAQLRS
+174 DPQQLAS
-181 RGVSLDQVIRTT
+181 RGVSLDQVVRTT

-240 AVEDTPDKRLRIGDV
+240 AVEDTASKQLRIGDV
-255 ASVVEDH
+255 ATVVEDH

-268 VTLSDG
+268 VMLSDG
-274 PGIMLVIEK
+274 PGIMLVVEK
-283 YPGAN
+283 YPDAN

-299 MTSLQ
+299 MNSLQ

-358 LVSITLAE
+358 LVSITMAE
-366 TAALWVLYLRGS
+366 ITALWVLYLQGS
-378 PFNMMVLA
+378 TFNMMVLA

-392 GAVIDDIVIGFDRVQ
+392 GAVIDDIVIGFDRIQ
-407 GQLRREDRG
+407 RQFERE
-416 TGEGPGTGDGH
+416 
-427 RGTGDGRGPDGRR
+427 GRR
-440 SVADV
+440 SGERRSVSDV
-445 VVDATAAVRRPA
+445 VVDATAAVRRPV

-473 LSGIGGAFA
+473 LNGVGGAFA
-482 RPLALSYALA
+482 RPLALSYVLA
-492 VIASTVVALT
+492 VLASTVVALT
-502 LTPVLTAMLLA
+502 LTPVLAALLLA
-513 RTRLGHR
+513 RTRLGHP
-520 RNPVLGWLHRGFDR
+520 RNPLLGVLHRGFDR
-534 ISPKTLLRPGLA
+534 VSPKTVLRPGRAL
-546 VAAAAVLAGT
+546 VAAGVLVAA

-565 GASPIPSLHQRE
+565 GASPIPALHQRE

-591 EMNRLGQTAADQLR
+591 EMDRLGQAAVDQLR

-642 DYDRTV
+642 DYGRTV
-648 AAINRTMSGQT
+648 AAINRTMHDQT
-659 GLDSEVLT
+659 GLDSDVVT
-667 YPQARLDQVRAD
+667 YPQARLDEVRAE
-679 NGDGAPVVVRV
+679 DGAGPPVVVRV
-690 YGQDLGVLRQQA
+690 YGNDLGVLRHQA
-702 QLVSK
+702 EQVSK
-707 AISQVPGIVRPQV
+707 VLAQVPGVVRPQV
-720 PDVVEEPTLEVKVD
+720 PAVAEEPTIEVKVD
-734 LAAAQSHGIK
+734 LAAAQSHGVK

-778 PATRSAPQ
+778 PGTRSAPQ
-786 KVQDLLID
+786 KVHDLLID
-794 TPNGGHVRLGDVAS
+794 TPNGGHVRLGDIAT

-816 VIEHYATSRSLDV
+816 VIEHDATSRSLDV
-829 VADVSGRDLNTVLDD
+829 VADVSGRDLNSVLDD
-844 VRSRVQ
+844 VRNRVQ
-850 AMPMPYEYHV
+850 AMPMPYEFHA

-870 SQDLRIAGLVA
+870 GQDLRIAGLVA
-881 AALLGSFLLLQA
+881 AALLGAFLLLQS
-893 AFGSWRAATLVLLA
+893 AFGSWRAATLVLFA

-919 FAVGGVMSVGAL
+919 FAVDGVTSIGAL
-931 GGFLVVLGIAV
+931 GGFLVVVGIAV
-942 RNLVLLVRGYQ
+942 RNLVLLIRGYQ
-953 ETEPRQ
+953 ETEPRE
-959 DGTVDPR
+959 DGTADPR

-994 VLGTIE
+994 FLGTVE

-1027 PALYIRFHSSPGGLG
+1027 PALYIRFFSTPGG
-1042 RRRTGPEPGP
+1042 REQRRTGPEPDL
-1052 STAGRAPGAAAADGG
+1052 STAGPAPDVTATDDG
-1067 RTERREAPR
+1067 RTERREERREAPR
-1076 GGPRRRLGRRRWV
+1076 GGPGRRRTGRRWAV
-1089 AGLSAAGLLLAGGA
+1089 GLSTAGLLLAGGA
-1103 SLSAC
+1103 GLTAC
-1108 ADSQSSA
+1108 GDSHSSSA
-1115 APAAEHDEEPPAEI
+1115 SAAEHSEQPPAEI
-1129 EKVPEGRI
+1129 EQVPEGKI
-1137 PRLTLAEDTV
+1137 PRLTLAEDTA
-1147 ARLHITMEPL
+1147 ARIHITTEPL
-1157 RQAPLDGAGPPQTLI
+1157 RQAPLDGTGPPQTLI

-1184 TFAFTSPKP
+1184 TFAFTNPKP
-1193 FVYLRTPVELGRFG
+1193 FVYVRTPVELGKFG
-1207 KDDAVVKSGLVKG
+1207 KDDAVVKSGLPKG

-1233 IEYETDGEHE
+1233 IEYKTDGEH

>member
-1 MAAAVLALGFFQLP
+1 MAAAVMALGFFQLP

-29 QVQIQT
+29 RVQIQT

-80 VFGPGTDEQKARQA
+80 VFEPGTNEQKARQA

-150 LLGVPGVANV
+150 LLGIPGVANV
-160 IIWGEQD
+160 VIWGERD

-174 DPAQLRS
+174 DPEQLRG

-240 AVEDTPDKRLRIGDV
+240 AVEDTADKRLRIGDV
-255 ASVVEDH
+255 ATVVEDH

-268 VTLSDG
+268 VTLSNG

-283 YPGAN
+283 YPDAN

-328 NVGLWV
+328 NVGLWA

-366 TAALWVLYLRGS
+366 IAALWVLYLRGS
-378 PFNMMVLA
+378 TFNMMVLA
-386 GLAIAL
+386 GLTIAL
-392 GAVIDDIVIGFDRVQ
+392 GAVIDDIVIGFDRIQ
-407 GQLRREDRG
+407 RQFRREDQ
-416 TGEGPGTGDGH
+416 
-427 RGTGDGRGPDGRR
+427 GPDERR

-467 VVPVVF
+467 VVPIVF
-473 LSGIGGAFA
+473 LSGVGGAFA
-482 RPLALSYALA
+482 RPLALSYVLA
-492 VIASTVVALT
+492 VAASTVVALT
-502 LTPVLTAMLLA
+502 LTPVLAATLLA
-513 RTRLGHR
+513 RTRLGHH
-520 RNPVLGWLHRGFDR
+520 RNPLLGRLHRGFDR
-534 ISPKTLLRPGLA
+534 ISPRTLLRPGLA
-546 VAAAAVLAGT
+546 LAAAAVLAGT

-577 LLIQVEAPPGTSLP
+577 LLIQVEAAPGTSLP
-591 EMNRLGQTAADQLR
+591 EMDRLGRAAADKLR

-631 GEFWVNLKSSA
+631 GEFWVNLKGSA

-648 AAINRTMSGQT
+648 AAITRTMNGQAS
-659 GLDSEVLT
+659 LDSEVVT
-667 YPQARLDQVRAD
+667 YPLARLNEVRAD

-702 QLVSK
+702 QQVSK
-707 AISQVPGIVRPQV
+707 ALAQVPGIVRPQV

-734 LAAAQSHGIK
+734 LAAAQSHGVK

-794 TPNGGHVRLGDVAS
+794 TPKGGHVRLGDVAA

-829 VADVSGRDLNTVLDD
+829 VADVSGRDLNSVLDD
-844 VRSRVQ
+844 VRNRVQ
-850 AMPMPYEYHV
+850 AMPMPYEYHA

-881 AALLGSFLLLQA
+881 AALLGTFLLLQA
-893 AFGSWRAATLVLLA
+893 AFNSWRAATLVLLA

-919 FAVGGVMSVGAL
+919 FAVGGVMSIGAL
-931 GGFLVVLGIAV
+931 GGFLLVLGIAV
-942 RNLVLLVRGYQ
+942 RNLVLLIRGYQ
-953 ETEPRQ
+953 ETEPRE
-959 DGTVDPR
+959 DGTVDPQ

-1027 PALYIRFHSSPGGLG
+1027 PALYIRFFPSPGGLG
-1042 RRRTGPEPGP
+1042 QRRTGPEPGL
-1052 STAGRAPGAAAADGG
+1052 STAGRAPGATAADDG
-1067 RTERREAPR
+1067 RAERRGAPR
-1076 GGPRRRLGRRRWV
+1076 SGPGRRLSRRRWA
-1089 AGLSAAGLLLAGGA
+1089 AGLSAAGVLLAGGA

-1108 ADSQSSA
+1108 ADPQSSA
-1115 APAAEHDEEPPAEI
+1115 APAAEHSEEPPAEI
-1129 EKVPEGRI
+1129 EEVEEGKI
-1137 PRLTLAEDTV
+1137 PHLTLAEDTV
-1147 ARLHITMEPL
+1147 HRIHLTTEPL

-1184 TFAFTSPKP
+1184 TFAFTNPKP

-1207 KDDAVVKSGLVKG
+1207 KDDAVVKSGLTAG

>member
-1 MAAAVLALGFFQLP
+1 MAAAVMALGFIHLP
-15 RAASADVFPEFAPT
+15 KAASTDVFPEFAPT

-42 AEVEQLITVPL
+42 AEVEQLITVPM

-75 SSVDL
+75 SSVNL
-80 VFGPGTDEQKARQA
+80 VFEPGTNQQKARQA
-94 VQERLIQVGGLPQV
+94 VQERLIQVAGLPQV
-108 GKPPVM
+108 GKQPVM

-129 SSKDASRIDMSVLA
+129 SSKDVSRIDMSVLA

-150 LLGVPGVANV
+150 LLGIPGVANV
-160 IIWGEQD
+160 VIWGERD

-174 DPAQLRS
+174 DPQQLAS
-181 RGVSLDQVIRTT
+181 RGVSLDQVVRTT

-240 AVEDTPDKRLRIGDV
+240 AVEDTASKQLRIGDV
-255 ASVVEDH
+255 ATVVEDH

-268 VTLSDG
+268 VMLSDG
-274 PGIMLVIEK
+274 PGIMLVVEK
-283 YPGAN
+283 YPDAN

-328 NVGLWV
+328 HMGLWV

-358 LVSITLAE
+358 LVSITMAE
-366 TAALWVLYLRGS
+366 ITALWVLYLQGS
-378 PFNMMVLA
+378 TFNMMVLA

-392 GAVIDDIVIGFDRVQ
+392 GAVIDDIVIGFDRIQ
-407 GQLRREDRG
+407 RQFEREGRRS
-416 TGEGPGTGDGH
+416 GE
-427 RGTGDGRGPDGRR
+427 RR

-445 VVDATAAVRRPA
+445 VVDATAAVRRPV

-473 LSGIGGAFA
+473 LNGVGGAFA
-482 RPLALSYALA
+482 RPLALSYVLA
-492 VIASTVVALT
+492 VLASTVVALT
-502 LTPVLTAMLLA
+502 LTPVLAALLLA
-513 RTRLGHR
+513 RTRLGHP
-520 RNPVLGWLHRGFDR
+520 RNPLIGLLHRGFDR
-534 ISPKTLLRPGLA
+534 ISPKTVLRPGRAL
-546 VAAAAVLAGT
+546 VAAGVLAAA

-565 GASPIPSLHQRE
+565 GASPIPALHQRE

-591 EMNRLGQTAADQLR
+591 EMDRLGQAAADQLR

-642 DYDRTV
+642 DYGRTV
-648 AAINRTMSGQT
+648 AAINRTMHDQT
-659 GLDSEVLT
+659 GLDSDVVT
-667 YPQARLDQVRAD
+667 YPQARLDEVRAE
-679 NGDGAPVVVRV
+679 DGAGPPVVVRV
-690 YGQDLGVLRQQA
+690 YGNDLGVLRHQA
-702 QLVSK
+702 EQVSK
-707 AISQVPGIVRPQV
+707 VLSQVPGVVRPQV
-720 PDVVEEPTLEVKVD
+720 PAVAEEPTIEVKVD

-778 PATRSAPQ
+778 PGTRSAPQ
-786 KVQDLLID
+786 NVHDLLID
-794 TPNGGHVRLGDVAS
+794 TPKGGHVRLGDVAT

-816 VIEHYATSRSLDV
+816 VIEHNATSRSLDV
-829 VADVSGRDLNTVLDD
+829 VADVSGRDLNSVLDD
-844 VRSRVQ
+844 VRNRVQ
-850 AMPMPYEYHV
+850 AMPMPYEFHA

-881 AALLGSFLLLQA
+881 AALLGAFLLLQS

-919 FAVGGVMSVGAL
+919 FAVDGVTSIGAL
-931 GGFLVVLGIAV
+931 GGFLVVVGIAV
-942 RNLVLLVRGYQ
+942 RNLVLLIRGYQ
-953 ETEPRQ
+953 ETEPRE
-959 DGTVDPR
+959 DGTADPR

-994 VLGTIE
+994 FLGTVE

-1027 PALYIRFHSSPGGLG
+1027 PALYIRFFSAPGGRG
-1042 RRRTGPEPGP
+1042 QRRVGPEPDL
-1052 STAGRAPGAAAADGG
+1052 STAGPAPDVPAADDG
-1067 RTERREAPR
+1067 RTQRREERREDRREAPR
-1076 GGPRRRLGRRRWV
+1076 GGPGRSRTGRRWAV
-1089 AGLSAAGLLLAGGA
+1089 GLSAAGLLLAGGA
-1103 SLSAC
+1103 GLTAC
-1108 ADSQSSA
+1108 SDSHSSSA
-1115 APAAEHDEEPPAEI
+1115 SAAEHSEQPPAEI
-1129 EKVPEGRI
+1129 EQVPEGKI
-1137 PRLTLAEDTV
+1137 PHLTLAEDTA
-1147 ARLHITMEPL
+1147 ARIHITTEPL
-1157 RQAPLDGAGPPQTLI
+1157 RQAPLDGTGPPQTLI

-1184 TFAFTSPKP
+1184 TFAFTNPKP
-1193 FVYLRTPVELGRFG
+1193 FVYIRTPVELGKFG
-1207 KDDAVVKSGLVKG
+1207 KDYAVVKSGLPKG

-1233 IEYETDGEHE
+1233 IEYETDGEH